1 MCNNMFKKSVH
12 RPQTHSVYCTH
23 EHMSMFMISNKHTHF
38 SNNSVLIEFPHLV
51 KCLKKS
57 DKECLI
63 VYAPAMSVNSFYTCS
78 DWHGNY
84 RHLLFYNRV

>member
-51 KCLKKS
+51 RCLKKS
-57 DKECLI
+57 DKECPI
-63 VYAPAMSVNSFYTCS
+63 VYAPAMSVNSFYMIRLAWKLYS
-78 DWHGNY
+78 
-84 RHLLFYNRV
+84 HLLFYNRV